1 MFKKICHSLIVLV
14 LLSTSALSE
23 KIFIFATVNDKI
35 ITNYDIQKEIEY
47 LKILNPRLEE
57 LSEKEIFNISK
68 NSLINEIIKKTEIE
82 IFLEIKKEN
91 PLVNDYYKNLY
102 TKLNFSNES
111 DFEKSILSKIDY
123 TSNDIKNKL
132 EIELMW
138 NELVYLRYGNQVKI
152 DKDLLIKKIKNI
164 ENEEKNEY
172 LLSEIV
178 FEKKKR

>member
-1 MFKKICHSLIVLV
+1 MFKKICYSLIVLV

-23 KIFIFATVNDKI
+23 KIFIFVTVNDKI

-102 TKLNFSNES
+102 TKLNFNNES
-111 DFEKSILSKIDY
+111 DFKNSILSKIDY
-123 TSNDIKNKL
+123 TSNDIKKKL
-132 EIELMW
+132 EIELML
-138 NELVYLRYGNQVKI
+138 NELVYLKYCNQVKI
-152 DKDLLIKKIKNI
+152 DKKLTIKKKKNK
-164 ENEEKNEY
+164 EK
-172 LLSEIV
+172 
-178 FEKKKR
+178 EKKKEVLTTEIIF